1 MKEQQPLDSSAD
13 VVIIGGGIMGCST
26 AYHLCKHSD
35 KKVMLLERNK
45 LTSGTT
51 WHSAAQVRQL
61 RSSQNLTRLVQ
72 DSVKLYSQL
81 EAETGQATGW
91 VQEGSISIAT
101 HRDRLLHIRR
111 EAALAQVFGIDV
123 EEISPAEVKSRW
135 PLVNTE
141 DIIGAVYSPLDGR
154 VNPSDVCAAL
164 SKSIRR
170 NDGVIREDTAVT
182 GMRRSGR
189 RIMGVETDTG
199 FIECETVV
207 ITGGLWSRAIGELA
221 GVSVPLY
228 ACEHYYL
235 LTQPIAGIQGHL
247 PTLSDH
253 DGFLY
258 LRDEGGGLLVGC
270 FEPQGK
276 PIDISELPED
286 FSFGLLNE
294 DWDQFEPAMNNA
306 LHRVP
311 ELASAEVKMLL
322 NGPESF
328 TPDGTFLLGP
338 TQELDNLFLL
348 CGMNSVGMATGGGA
362 GKALALWI
370 IEGNAPMDLHQADPR
385 RFHALET
392 QIELLRERI
401 PEVLGKHYAIAYP
414 GREWNTGRGLRQG
427 ALDAIHAEY
436 GAQWAQRY
444 AWERPLYYA
453 ADLANVPCYGKP
465 VWHEVVGEEVAA
477 AHQAAALF
485 DQSSFGKI
493 QVSGPDA
500 KDCLQH
506 MCANNIDRDPGSV
519 IYTAML
525 NEHGGF
531 TSDLTVLRLAEQQ
544 FVMYVNTNAVARDL
558 AWLQTHRSPEHS
570 LQLEDITEQFAVLGL
585 MGPRAAE
592 IMSIA
597 AEIDHPLEGL
607 PRYQFKTI
615 TLGGINVRAAHLSYV
630 GQPGWE
636 LTVETESAV
645 EVYRL
650 LMDAGKDLGL
660 RPAGALAMTSMRI
673 EKRYLAFGHD
683 ITSDETPYEA
693 GLEFAVD
700 SDDDSDFIGANA
712 LRKHKGEG
720 IHRHLV
726 SIVLDVND
734 AWPQGG
740 EPIVVAG
747 EICGQVTSA
756 AFGYRVGHP
765 VCLGYISGVAKAKLE
780 GLGVAVNIAGHL
792 YRGHASLKSAY

>member
-1 MKEQQPLDSSAD
+1 MSDLDRSVD
-13 VVIIGGGIMGCST
+13 TVIIGGGIMGCST
-26 AYHLCKHSD
+26 AYHLCKHSAQ
-35 KKVMLLERNK
+35 KVMLLERNK

-72 DSVKLYSQL
+72 DSVHLYSQL

-111 EAALAQVFGIDV
+111 EAALAQLFDIDV

-135 PLVNTE
+135 PLVNAD
-141 DIIGAVYSPLDGR
+141 DIIGAAYSPLDGR

-164 SKSIRR
+164 SKSIRH
-170 NDGVIREDTAVT
+170 NGGVIREDTAVT
-182 GMRRSGR
+182 GLRRSGR
-189 RIMGVETDTG
+189 RITGVETGQG

-207 ITGGLWSRAIGELA
+207 ITGGLWSRALGELA
-221 GVSVPLY
+221 GVCVPLY

-235 LTQPIAGIQGHL
+235 LTQPMAGIQGHL

-306 LHRVP
+306 MHRIP
-311 ELASAEVKMLL
+311 DLASAEVKMLL

-362 GKALALWI
+362 GKALAEWI
-370 IEGNAPMDLHQADPR
+370 IEGSAPMDLQQADPR
-385 RFHALET
+385 RFHAVET
-392 QIELLRERI
+392 QIQLLRERI

-414 GREWNTGRGLRQG
+414 GREWDSGRGLRQG
-427 ALDAIHAEY
+427 ALDAIHEEY
-436 GAQWAQRY
+436 GAQWVQRY
-444 AWERPLYYA
+444 GWERPHYYA
-453 ADLANVPCYGKP
+453 ADLTNVPCFGKP

-500 KDCLQH
+500 KNFLQH
-506 MCANNIDRDPGSV
+506 LCANNIDRIPGSV

-525 NEHGGF
+525 NERGGF
-531 TSDLTVLRLAEQQ
+531 MSDLTVLRLAEQQ

-558 AWLQTHRSPEHS
+558 AWLESHRTPEHS
-570 LQLEDITEQFAVLGL
+570 LELEDITEQFAVLGL
-585 MGPRAAE
+585 MGPCAGDV
-592 IMSIA
+592 ISIA
-597 AEIDHPLEGL
+597 AGIDNPLKDL
-607 PRYQFKTI
+607 PRYQLKSI
-615 TLGGINVRAAHLSYV
+615 TLQGLSVRAAHLSYV
-630 GQPGWE
+630 GESGWE
-636 LTVETESAV
+636 LSVETESAADL
-645 EVYRL
+645 YRM

-693 GLEFAVD
+693 GLNFAVD
-700 SDDDSDFIGANA
+700 LNKDSDFIGADA
-712 LRKHKGEG
+712 LRVRKAEG
-720 IHRHLV
+720 VNRHLV
-726 SIVLDVND
+726 SIVLDKAD

-740 EPIVVAG
+740 EPIVVAD

-756 AFGYRVGHP
+756 AYGYRVGHP
-765 VCLGYISGVAKAKLE
+765 VCLGYVGGLAKTKLE
-780 GLGVAVNIAGHL
+780 GLSVEVNIAGRL
-792 YRGHASLKSAY
+792 YPGVASLKSAY